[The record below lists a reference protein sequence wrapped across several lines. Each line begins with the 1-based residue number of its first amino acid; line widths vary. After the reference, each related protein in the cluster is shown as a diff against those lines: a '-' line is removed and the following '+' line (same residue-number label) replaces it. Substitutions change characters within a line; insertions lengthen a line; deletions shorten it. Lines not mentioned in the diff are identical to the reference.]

1 MASIIFSARE
11 IEEDG
16 KTSQRVEP
24 FEGNFR
30 CKKICLF
37 TFSEFGF
44 ELGAGKSS
52 NQKQVSFII
61 PPQWETASR
70 IDQLF
75 FFHAN

>member
-24 FEGNFR
+24 FEGKVR
-30 CKKICLF
+30 CKKNCLF
-37 TFSEFGF
+37 TFSELAF

-61 PPQWETASR
+61 PP
-70 IDQLF
+70 
-75 FFHAN
+75 